1 MAGQMYNFFPTD
13 FLFPRQ
19 KTVARDGTH
28 QQVLLVNNLTNNHE
42 TEDVAQVKQLKINSN
57 SKGLKASLSS
67 SSLAL
72 APIHKQNQEAPELGE
87 VEGKWRGRRRKRVE
101 SGCENMEGGGKGVTK
116 KVVVELERWKGCVG
130 TEKGSGKRLKRIV
143 GRGNG
148 LWVTAA

>member
-72 APIHKQNQEAPELGE
+72 APIHKQNQEAPDWYHE
-87 VEGKWRGRRRKRVE
+87 
-101 SGCENMEGGGKGVTK
+101 
-116 KVVVELERWKGCVG
+116 
-130 TEKGSGKRLKRIV
+130 
-143 GRGNG
+143 
-148 LWVTAA
+148 A